1 MVFYVFDFAVI
12 VSVGFMVLCLCRF
25 VQEARPRHTRLR
37 ERSQGIAQPLEVLK
51 YKLTALL

>member
-37 ERSQGIAQPLEVLK
+37 EKSQGLAQPLEVLK